1 MLTNSLWRSFL
12 GSLTTRSTR
21 RHRRRRTGM
30 PLQTSSVIQQ
40 LEDRTLLSSV
50 VTVGAE
56 QQVNTYT
63 TGNQQTSAYGS
74 PSVAIAANGNYVAT
88 WSSDSQD
95 GDSTGVY
102 AQRFDANGNALGS
115 EFRVNT
121 YTTSSQIHP
130 SIAMAASGEFVI
142 VWNGAG
148 QGGDTTGVHAQRYDA
163 DGNAVGGE
171 FQVNTTSI
179 DDQYYASV
187 AMADSGEFVIA
198 WSSNSQDGDQYG
210 IFAQRYDAH
219 GNALSGEFQVNTYTT
234 GRQWIPSVAMAETG
248 QFVISWTSD
257 FQDGDDRGV
266 YAQLYD
272 ANGNTVGGEFRVTT
286 TTIGRQYNT
295 TVSMANTGEFVVA
308 WQSNN
313 QDGDGGGIFAQRYA
327 ADGTPVGSEFQVNKT
342 TQGSQS
348 VPSVSM
354 ANSGEFVITWD
365 SFGQDGNGSSV
376 FGQRFDADGN
386 ALGDEFQVNSFTAF
400 DQALSSIALNDAGQ
414 FVVAWTD
421 LTQDGSGWGV
431 YAQRFSLVER
441 DATTV
446 GFEQQINTF
455 TPGSQQTNTW
465 GTPSVAVAEN
475 GEYVITWA
483 SDSQDGSGQ
492 GVYAQRFDANGNPLG
507 SEFQVNTYT
516 SGNQNESTI
525 AMAATGEFVI
535 AWRGAS
541 SDGTLDN
548 VYARRFDADG
558 NALGGEFLVN
568 THTDRDQFNPSVSM
582 ADTGEFIIA
591 WTSDR
596 QDGSDRGIYAQ
607 RFDSNG
613 IPVGSEFQVNTYT
626 LFDQA
631 DSSIEMAN
639 TGEFIIAWTSS
650 GQDVDGSTGVYAQRY
665 DANGIPVGGEFQ
677 VNTYTADR
685 QTSPSIG
692 MSDSG
697 AYVIVWQ
704 SVQDGDLDGIY
715 GQRYGAD
722 GTVIGNEFLV
732 NTTTF
737 DHQGIPSVSMSGTGE
752 FVVTWRSFGQDSVSM
767 ASTPSS
773 TAPTAMPSDEGFP
786 VNTFTTGNQWFTVS
800 LNNAGQFV
808 VAWTSDGQD
817 GDSNGVYGTAV
828 LAGYPA
834 TGAKSAVSQV

>member
-12 GSLTTRSTR
+12 GSLTSRAPR
-21 RHRRRRTGM
+21 RHGRRRTAM
-30 PLQTSSVIQQ
+30 PLQTSAVIQQ
-40 LEDRTLLSSV
+40 LEDRTSLSSV
-50 VTVGAE
+50 VSVGSE

-63 TGNQQTSAYGS
+63 TGNQQTSGYGS

-88 WSSDSQD
+88 WSSDGQD

-130 SIAMAASGEFVI
+130 SIAMAASGASVI

-163 DGNAVGGE
+163 NGNAVGGE

-219 GNALSGEFQVNTYTT
+219 GTALGGEFQVNTYTT

-272 ANGNTVGGEFRVTT
+272 SNGNTVGGEFRVIT
-286 TTIGRQYNT
+286 TTIGRQSNT

-313 QDGDGGGIFAQRYA
+313 QDGDAGGIFAQRYA

-342 TQGSQS
+342 TLGNQGL
-348 VPSVSM
+348 PSVSM
-354 ANSGEFVITWD
+354 ANSGEFVISWD
-365 SFGQDGNGSSV
+365 SFGQDGDGSSV

-431 YAQRFSLVER
+431 YGQRFSLVER

-492 GVYAQRFDANGNPLG
+492 GVYA
-507 SEFQVNTYT
+507 
-516 SGNQNESTI
+516 
-525 AMAATGEFVI
+525 
-535 AWRGAS
+535 
-541 SDGTLDN
+541 
-548 VYARRFDADG
+548 
-558 NALGGEFLVN
+558 
-568 THTDRDQFNPSVSM
+568 
-582 ADTGEFIIA
+582 
-591 WTSDR
+591 
-596 QDGSDRGIYAQ
+596 
-607 RFDSNG
+607 
-613 IPVGSEFQVNTYT
+613 
-626 LFDQA
+626 
-631 DSSIEMAN
+631 
-639 TGEFIIAWTSS
+639 
-650 GQDVDGSTGVYAQRY
+650 
-665 DANGIPVGGEFQ
+665 
-677 VNTYTADR
+677 
-685 QTSPSIG
+685 
-692 MSDSG
+692 
-697 AYVIVWQ
+697 
-704 SVQDGDLDGIY
+704 
-715 GQRYGAD
+715 
-722 GTVIGNEFLV
+722 
-732 NTTTF
+732 
-737 DHQGIPSVSMSGTGE
+737 
-752 FVVTWRSFGQDSVSM
+752 
-767 ASTPSS
+767 
-773 TAPTAMPSDEGFP
+773 
-786 VNTFTTGNQWFTVS
+786 
-800 LNNAGQFV
+800 
-808 VAWTSDGQD
+808 
-817 GDSNGVYGTAV
+817 
-828 LAGYPA
+828 
-834 TGAKSAVSQV
+834 